1 LKKRSKKPCFRRPAL
16 GSTKRFG
23 FIAGQ
28 TKIPEDFNT
37 MGAAEIEAL
46 FESEA

>member
-1 LKKRSKKPCFRRPAL
+1 M
-16 GSTKRFG
+16 
-23 FIAGQ
+23 AGQ
-28 TKIPEDFNT
+28 TKIAEDFNT

>member
-1 LKKRSKKPCFRRPAL
+1 M
-16 GSTKRFG
+16 
-23 FIAGQ
+23 AGQ